1 MTAQSLHPDYRYL
14 KPGELMCPERPL
26 VVSTILGSCLAITMY
41 SPRLSLGGMCHAV
54 LPSSSGER
62 SMKYIDQAFAYMLQH
77 FARLGVGREKIEV
90 KLFGGADTLRT
101 TTRQVR
107 APQTATIGRQNIV
120 TARAMIEREG
130 LRLAASDLG
139 GSLGRKILFYS
150 HTGEIFLK
158 RFAIRDMS
166 L

>member
-1 MTAQSLHPDYRYL
+1 MTAQLLRPDYRYL

-54 LPSSSGER
+54 LPSGNGEKN
-62 SMKYIDQAFAYMLQH
+62 MKYLDQAFAFMLQH
-77 FARLGVGREKIEV
+77 FARLGVDREKIEV
-90 KLFGGADTLRT
+90 KLFGGADTLST
-101 TTRQVR
+101 APRQVR
-107 APQTATIGRQNIV
+107 AAEMVTIGRQNIV

-139 GSLGRKILFYS
+139 GRLGRKILFYS